1 MCQPAG
7 FGVLGYRGG
16 GPQPL
21 NSLEFA
27 ATDLPPRGCFR
38 ARRAKNPGKP
48 AARGGNQVRFGQW
61 EFFGMA
67 EETSADNVIREC
79 SMEATV
85 QALAQ
90 GQEAPER
97 VLVKNTCAFLKQR
110 LQRLA
115 PDAVLTHAWD
125 SFYRTY
131 TNILRRMA
139 GEFHLDAGE
148 SEDLVQEVWATVI
161 VHLSEFNWQG
171 HGSGLRGWLYTLIQN
186 KALNL
191 IRQKVRHPVRL
202 AGGMEMH
209 QVADRTP
216 GPAEQWEAHWD
227 RELMHLLLAELE
239 KKVSPVNHRLLIL
252 RWIEDRPLAE
262 VARLLKLSE
271 KQVTY
276 RQQRLFRKL
285 RAARALYRGEPFG
298 ASRHRS
304 PSGR

>member
-1 MCQPAG
+1 M
-7 FGVLGYRGG
+7 
-16 GPQPL
+16 
-21 NSLEFA
+21 
-27 ATDLPPRGCFR
+27 
-38 ARRAKNPGKP
+38 
-48 AARGGNQVRFGQW
+48 
-61 EFFGMA
+61 
-67 EETSADNVIREC
+67 EC
-79 SMEATV
+79 SMPATL
-85 QALAQ
+85 QPLAPAQ
-90 GQEAPER
+90 DVVEKI
-97 VLVKNTCAFLKQR
+97 LVKKVKVFLKQR

-148 SEDLVQEVWATVI
+148 SEDLVQEVWAQVI

-171 HGSGLRGWLYTLIQN
+171 HGSGLRGWLYTLIRN

-202 AGGMEMH
+202 AGDREMH
-209 QVADRTP
+209 DVLDRAP
-216 GPAEQWEAHWD
+216 GPAEQWEARWD

-252 RWIEDRPLAE
+252 RWIEDRPRAE

-285 RAARALYRGEPFG
+285 RAAQALYRGEPFG
-298 ASRHRS
+298 AASEGS

>member
-1 MCQPAG
+1 MLATIQASKPG
-7 FGVLGYRGG
+7 HDV
-16 GPQPL
+16 PEK
-21 NSLEFA
+21 SLV
-27 ATDLPPRGCFR
+27 
-38 ARRAKNPGKP
+38 GK
-48 AARGGNQVRFGQW
+48 
-61 EFFGMA
+61 
-67 EETSADNVIREC
+67 
-79 SMEATV
+79 
-85 QALAQ
+85 
-90 GQEAPER
+90 
-97 VLVKNTCAFLKQR
+97 VKAFLKKR

-125 SFYRTY
+125 SFYGTY

-148 SEDLVQEVWATVI
+148 SEDLVQEVWAQVI
-161 VHLSEFNWQG
+161 VHLPEFAWQG
-171 HGSGLRGWLYTLIQN
+171 HGSGLRGWLYTLIRN

-202 AGGMEMH
+202 AGDTEMH
-209 QVADRTP
+209 EVPDRAP
-216 GPAEQWEAHWD
+216 GPAEEWEVRWD

-262 VARLLKLSE
+262 VAQLLKLSE

-285 RAARALYRGEPFG
+285 RAAQALYRGEPFG
-298 ASRHRS
+298 AASEGS

>member
-1 MCQPAG
+1 MK
-7 FGVLGYRGG
+7 
-16 GPQPL
+16 
-21 NSLEFA
+21 
-27 ATDLPPRGCFR
+27 ATF
-38 ARRAKNPGKP
+38 
-48 AARGGNQVRFGQW
+48 
-61 EFFGMA
+61 
-67 EETSADNVIREC
+67 
-79 SMEATV
+79 
-85 QALAQ
+85 QALPQ
-90 GQEAPER
+90 RQDIRER
-97 VLVKNTCAFLKQR
+97 VLVKNACAFLKQR

-139 GEFHLDAGE
+139 AEFHLDAGE
-148 SEDLVQEVWATVI
+148 SEDLVQEVWAQVI
-161 VHLSEFNWQG
+161 VHLSEFAWQG
-171 HGSGLRGWLYTLIQN
+171 QGSGLRGWLYTLIRN

-191 IRQKVRHPVRL
+191 IRRKVRHPVQL
-202 AGGMEMH
+202 AGDMEMH
-209 QVADRTP
+209 ELPDRAP
-216 GPAEQWEAHWD
+216 GPAEQWEARWD

-262 VARLLKLSE
+262 VAQLLKLSE

-298 ASRHRS
+298 ATAGGST
-304 PSGR
+304 SGR